1 MFTNCTEEEEDDDD
15 EDNELDNVLSA
26 CMSIV
31 DAETSR
37 WAVLSLI
44 ALVPCEDPA
53 AAAPGNVVDGVQS
66 APSASPFAGFPR
78 LPGRICV
85 VFWGFTEL
93 LLNPTL
99 VVFVLVVAF
108 ELLLLL
114 LLFACEDA

>member
-1 MFTNCTEEEEDDDD
+1 LFTNCTEEEEDDDDDD

-78 LPGRICV
+78 LPGRTCV

-99 VVFVLVVAF
+99 VFVLVAF
-108 ELLLLL
+108 ELLLL